1 MSNWLVM
8 LISHCLAESK
18 SDTPTLQEPSTTYT
32 RSLTAVLQPVRR
44 THVSDGRWR
53 TARLGTGELTLGTC
67 FDVVLVCCL

>member
-1 MSNWLVM
+1 MSNWPVM

-32 RSLTAVLQPVRR
+32 RSLTAVLQPVQRM
-44 THVSDGRWR
+44 HVTDSRWR
-53 TARLGTGELTLGTC
+53 KAEFHMDEIMLGTC